1 MAAPSSSSEVPFGT
15 SLAPFSPTKILRFER
30 GGKLV
35 VIQGRIGSAAA
46 SASPTATTAASAS
59 ATVTAAAAA
68 SAPPP
73 NADSG
78 APAILQLEQRAVCG
92 NPSIFL
98 DSLPSFSVALTNHSG
113 AEYSYYEARGLNA
126 VFDAEVIW
134 PASARQIARK
144 TPAVTWMCEES
155 AALYQ
160 QVVAQHAQEQAANA
174 VWLEAVVKLE
184 KERER
189 NLFANDRFI
198 INVDTKWKTHGPL
211 TEDATVR
218 VGWCGAPWTADLY
231 LLAIVADPALKSIRD
246 LRGEAGAALC
256 AEMLAKLRAV
266 AMEVY
271 GVGAG
276 QLRIFFHYHPQFYRL
291 HAHCTRLSVNPGCE
305 TERAHLLTTV
315 ATNLRLDPDYYAKVT
330 LTYRLKVGEGLH
342 QQLVEAGRGIL

>member
-246 LRGEAGAALC
+246 LRGEAGRRFVPKCSRNCVRWPWRCMGWVPGNC
-256 AEMLAKLRAV
+256 A
-266 AMEVY
+266 
-271 GVGAG
+271 
-276 QLRIFFHYHPQFYRL
+276 FFFTTIR
-291 HAHCTRLSVNPGCE
+291 SFIGC
-305 TERAHLLTTV
+305 
-315 ATNLRLDPDYYAKVT
+315 T
-330 LTYRLKVGEGLH
+330 LTARDCRSTQGARPNGHICARQSRRICVWTPTIMRKS
-342 QQLVEAGRGIL
+342 R